1 MIDAIYIIA
10 SYTYGPLLGMF
21 AFGLFT
27 RRRTRD
33 RWVPFIAV
41 VSPILCYA
49 LDRFVMQ
56 SYGYKFGYELLMLNG
71 MLTFAGMYAL
81 SSKELKTKNMEI
93 SNAEFIISN
102 TDVKKCPAGRL
113 PEYAFIGRSNV
124 GKSSLI
130 NMLTGRKGLAMT
142 SATPGKT
149 MLINHFLINNS
160 WYIVDLP
167 GYGYARR
174 GMKGQDQ
181 IRTIIED
188 YILEREQMTNLFLL
202 IDSRLEPQKIDLE
215 FMEWLGENGIPFS
228 IIFTKADKLKGGRL
242 KMNINAYLREL
253 HKQWEELPPYFVS
266 SSEDRTGREEILDYI
281 ESINKDINSK

>member
-1 MIDAIYIIA
+1 MSEFIINDERV
-10 SYTYGPLLGMF
+10 YYK
-21 AFGLFT
+21 
-27 RRRTRD
+27 
-33 RWVPFIAV
+33 
-41 VSPILCYA
+41 
-49 LDRFVMQ
+49 RF
-56 SYGYKFGYELLMLNG
+56 YKEIND
-71 MLTFAGMYAL
+71 
-81 SSKELKTKNMEI
+81 KKMEI
-93 SNAEFIISN
+93 TSAEFVISN
-102 TDVKKCPAGRL
+102 TDVKKCPAGIF

-130 NMLTGRKGLAMT
+130 NMLTSRKGLAMT
-142 SATPGKT
+142 SSTPGKT
-149 MLINHFLINNS
+149 MLINHFLINKN

-174 GMKGQDQ
+174 GQKGKDQ

-188 YILEREQMTNLFLL
+188 YILEREQMTNLFVL

-253 HKQWEELPPYFVS
+253 GKQWEELPPHFVS
-266 SSEDRTGREEILDYI
+266 SSEDRTGRMDILNYI
-281 ESINKDINSK
+281 ENINKDLNVK